1 MRNLEQVFQEREHL
15 DQILE
20 QEFRKEVTI
29 LFTDICGFTEY
40 VDTRGDINGRAL
52 LRKHNRI
59 VLPQIEKHQ
68 GKVIEVIGDAVMAS
82 FSAPLAAVRA
92 CSAIQKALCE
102 HNDKTESANRIHV
115 RIGINTGEALVD
127 KAGVHLGITGDVVNV
142 ASRIQAEAAPD
153 QILLSKAVYEK
164 VCQSDDVLCKFH
176 GSIRVKGKAQPL
188 ELYRVVWQDKD
199 IPHEREPWLR
209 PSQALAE
216 EKDRQPLRLFEL
228 EIAREGDH
236 LKLSAHEEIPGEEST
251 IRHYEQIPVCMDV
264 IETRCRE
271 MVDTLN
277 KASRKGRIA
286 REVMVKLRE
295 IGQVFHDE
303 LFSPGVK
310 DKIDK
315 SKAEYLRLKIDD
327 QLVHVPWELLYDGQQ
342 FLCQR
347 FNMGRLVKT
356 RQPCLCL
363 KPRVLAKPLKMLI
376 LTDPEGDLKGAY
388 AEGTRIR
395 DYMDRN
401 KGLINAS
408 LRSGNIIPDF
418 IKEKIRNFDIVH
430 FAGHANYD
438 PQNPGQ
444 SGWQLTHGSLKAQDI
459 TKMAGAGAMPSFIFS
474 NACQSARTG
483 EWILRVR
490 FEDEIFGLANA
501 FLLAGTKHYLGTF
514 WDISDEPGSRFALEF
529 YRCLISGM
537 AIGQAIRRS
546 RLALIKEYGEETFVW
561 ASYVLYGDPASN
573 YTGQIESTEP
583 QAEPGPAPI
592 GKTDREVRAREEVID
607 FASKEV
613 LKKNR
618 VWWLIAAGIILL
630 AAVMLWVYPGFLR
643 EGVIEYEKAAL
654 AYYNEGSYKEALD
667 ICKVLEDKNP
677 EGSLT
682 YVIQGNIN
690 LANGKLD
697 AAEAA
702 YKKAIQGT
710 RGTDVQK
717 AQAFVGLGRIA
728 SFRKQPDDALKYYQ
742 QATRAAPGSRQGYIS
757 QALLLEGRGDYEEAL
772 VLLARAESL
781 PPWDKAL
788 SALTNETRK
797 RAMLARDQKKQE
809 RIDRTVKE
817 LLESMKSPPASA
829 LPFDGWTSLPLTM
842 WVMDFEVQGY
852 SVQQG
857 QERLLASGITGQ
869 LLQHSRARL
878 VERELLDKLV
888 DELKIGTTRLI
899 DQRAVLS
906 LGKILAARLI
916 VFGRMVYSGPQVQVS
931 MRLIETETGRIA
943 AAANELFGSAVP
955 ASLLAEKLSKN
966 LLEKLEKLYPIRG
979 KILEVKGDEIRLNIG
994 EMVGVRIGQQF
1005 RVLDEDATLEV
1016 ISIQQ
1021 NASLAKIVKG
1031 KGPLL
1036 KNHRVEVIYLNVA
1049 RKSQHRPLTS

>member
-1 MRNLEQVFQEREHL
+1 MQDNNTKRSGAASRNLEQIFQEREHL

-40 VDTRGDINGRAL
+40 IDTRGDINGRAL

-68 GKVIEVIGDAVMAS
+68 GRVIEVIGDAVMAS

-92 CSAIQKALCE
+92 CSAIQKALRE

-115 RIGINTGEALVD
+115 KIGINTGETLVD
-127 KAGVHLGITGDVVNV
+127 VAGVHQGITGDVVNV
-142 ASRIQAEAAPD
+142 ASRIQAEAGPD

-164 VCQSDDVLCKFH
+164 VCESDDARCKFH

-199 IPHEREPWLR
+199 IIHERKPGLR
-209 PSQALAE
+209 PRQALAE
-216 EKDRQPLRLFEL
+216 EKDKQPLRLFEL

-251 IRHYEQIPVCMDV
+251 IRHYEQIPVCMDM

-286 REVMVKLRE
+286 REVLVKLRE
-295 IGQVFHDE
+295 IGQVLHDE

-310 DKIDK
+310 DKIGK

-356 RQPCLCL
+356 RQPCLCTNH
-363 KPRVLAKPLKMLI
+363 RVVAKPLKMLI
-376 LTDPEGDLKGAY
+376 LADPEGDLKGAY

-401 KGLINAS
+401 NDLINVS
-408 LRSGNIIPDF
+408 LRSGNITPDF

-430 FAGHANYD
+430 FAGHADYD
-438 PQNPGQ
+438 PQSPGQ
-444 SGWQLTHGSLKAQDI
+444 SGWQLTHGNLKAQDI

-583 QAEPGPAPI
+583 RAEPGPAPI
-592 GKTDREVRAREEVID
+592 GTADREVRARKEVID
-607 FASKEV
+607 FAGKEV
-613 LKKNR
+613 AKKNR
-618 VWWLIAAGIILL
+618 VWWLIAAGIVLL
-630 AAVMLWVYPGFLR
+630 AAVMLWRYQGFLR

-677 EGSLT
+677 GGSLT
-682 YVIQGNIN
+682 YVIRGNIN

-742 QATRAAPGSRQGYIS
+742 QATGAAPGSRLGYIS

-772 VLLARAESL
+772 VLLARAEAL
-781 PPWDKAL
+781 APWDKAL
-788 SALTNETRK
+788 SALTNETSK
-797 RAMLARDQKKQE
+797 RATLAGDQKKQE

-817 LLESMKSPPASA
+817 LLESMKSPAGA
-829 LPFDGWTSLPLTM
+829 LPSNGWTSLPLTM

-857 QERLLASGITGQ
+857 QERLLASGVTEQ

-878 VERELLDKLV
+878 VERALLDKLV
-888 DELKIGTTRLI
+888 DELKLGTTKLI
-899 DQRAVLS
+899 DQRSILS

-916 VFGRMVYSGPQVQVS
+916 MSGRMVYSGPQVQVS

-966 LLEKLEKLYPIRG
+966 ILEKLEKLYPIRG
-979 KILEVKGDEIRLNIG
+979 KVLEVKGEEIRLNIG

-1021 NASLAKIVKG
+1021 NTSLAKIVKG
-1031 KGPLL
+1031 KGLLL
-1036 KNHRVEVIYLNVA
+1036 KDHRVEAI
-1049 RKSQHRPLTS
+1049 